1 MKAKFLAAF
10 AAVLAVSCLSGCQA
24 MYRQTPEYWR
34 EQARKAAEA
43 RDQAEADAINSMVH
57 HTKTTDELDRDLIE
71 YDRKLREDYAREH
84 PDHPGV
90 ELPLSASPDAREVH
104 INGRT
109 YTCAGKST
117 VYCE

>member
-1 MKAKFLAAF
+1 MKVNFPIVF
-10 AAVLAVSCLSGCQA
+10 AVLFSVLCLPGCRALYEMSPDYQH
-24 MYRQTPEYWR
+24 EL
-34 EQARKAAEA
+34 ARKAYEE
-43 RDQAEADAINSMVH
+43 QTKKEADAFNSMVH
-57 HTKTTDELDRDLIE
+57 HTKTTDELNRDLTE

-90 ELPLSASPDAREVH
+90 ELPLSASPDARELH

>member
-10 AAVLAVSCLSGCQA
+10 AAVLAVFCLSGCQA

-34 EQARKAAEA
+34 EQAGKAAEA
-43 RDQAEADAINSMVH
+43 RDKAEADAFNSMID
-57 HTKTTDELDRDLIE
+57 HTMTTDEAMRGLSE
-71 YDRKLREDYAREH
+71 QYRKMREDYAREH

-109 YTCAGKST
+109 YTCAGKTT

>member
-1 MKAKFLAAF
+1 
-10 AAVLAVSCLSGCQA
+10 
-24 MYRQTPEYWR
+24 
-34 EQARKAAEA
+34 
-43 RDQAEADAINSMVH
+43 MVH

>member
-1 MKAKFLAAF
+1 MKVNFPIAF
-10 AAVLAVSCLSGCQA
+10 AVLFSVFCLPGCRALYEMSPDYQH
-24 MYRQTPEYWR
+24 EL
-34 EQARKAAEA
+34 ARKAYEE
-43 RDQAEADAINSMVH
+43 QTKKEADAINSMVH
-57 HTKTTDELDRDLIE
+57 STMTTGEAMRRQSEQYRKMRD
-71 YDRKLREDYAREH
+71 DYAREH